1 MWHWYLFLS
10 YRLLIFAIFLYIAS
24 IFKEKERERE
34 RERERPILQLGDDL
48 CWIVANASLCKIP
61 KQPFFLET
69 PKWHYYYYYY
79 FGFWVE
85 FLKKRKENRLSALII
100 FKKKNGPGGIAPIT
114 ITRKTVDV
122 PNVSVSSVITG

>member
-1 MWHWYLFLS
+1 MTLLLLLLF
-10 YRLLIFAIFLYIAS
+10 
-24 IFKEKERERE
+24 
-34 RERERPILQLGDDL
+34 
-48 CWIVANASLCKIP
+48 
-61 KQPFFLET
+61 
-69 PKWHYYYYYY
+69 
-79 FGFWVE
+79 FGFCVE